1 MMPHDLSIWLPATK
15 AAFVSVMLI
24 SLVYRLGRALDQRR
38 LERKKADHYRL
49 LVDLGEARR
58 VVAKIARP
66 PHGLI
71 NAGDAG
77 RLLPADGWAV
87 VDQRLPHHLDAVV
100 TKVDRALE
108 KFLAHERGEAS
119 ADDVIFELERLRA
132 YARGL
137 LNEYHQPAD
146 SAAKTRR

>member
-1 MMPHDLSIWLPATK
+1 M
-15 AAFVSVMLI
+15 MLI
-24 SLVYRLGRALDQRR
+24 VLVYRIGRGIDRR
-38 LERKKADHYRL
+38 RRERKKADHYRL

-71 NAGDAG
+71 NRGDAG

-87 VDQRLPHHLDAVV
+87 VDLLPNHLDAVA

-119 ADDVIFELERLRA
+119 ADEVAFELKRLRTHV
-132 YARGL
+132 RGL

>member
-1 MMPHDLSIWLPATK
+1 MIHDPHLWLPAIK

-24 SLVYRLGRALDQRR
+24 ALVYRLGRDLDRRR
-38 LERKKADHYRL
+38 LEHKKADHYRL

-87 VDQRLPHHLDAVV
+87 VDQRLPYHLDAIA

-119 ADDVIFELERLRA
+119 ADDVVFELERLRA
-132 YARGL
+132 HARGL

>member
-1 MMPHDLSIWLPATK
+1 MIHDPHLWFLATK
-15 AAFVSVMLI
+15 AAFVSMMLI
-24 SLVYRLGRALDQRR
+24 VLVYRIGRALGRRR
-38 LERKKADHYRL
+38 LGRKKADHYRL

-77 RLLPADGWAV
+77 RLMPADGWAV
-87 VDQRLPHHLDAVV
+87 VDLLPQHLDAVA
-100 TKVDRALE
+100 TKVGRALE

-119 ADDVIFELERLRA
+119 SDEVVFELERLRA
-132 YARGL
+132 YVRGL
-137 LNEYHQPAD
+137 RNEYHQPAD
-146 SAAKTRR
+146 SAAKTRS

>member
-1 MMPHDLSIWLPATK
+1 VGVA
-15 AAFVSVMLI
+15 LI
-24 SLVYRLGRALDQRR
+24 ALVYRLGRDLDRR
-38 LERKKADHYRL
+38 RVERKKADHYRL

-87 VDQRLPHHLDAVV
+87 VDQMPSARRLRLSHHLDAVA
-100 TKVDRALE
+100 TKGDRALK

-119 ADDVIFELERLRA
+119 ADDVVFELERLRA
-132 YARGL
+132 YARAL

>member
-1 MMPHDLSIWLPATK
+1 MIPDPHLWFLATK
-15 AAFVSVMLI
+15 AALVSMMLI
-24 SLVYRLGRALDQRR
+24 VLVYRFGRGIDRR
-38 LERKKADHYRL
+38 RRERKKADHYRL

-77 RLLPADGWAV
+77 RLLPVGGWAV
-87 VDQRLPHHLDAVV
+87 VDLLPHHLDAVV

-119 ADDVIFELERLRA
+119 ADDVVFELERLRTHV
-132 YARGL
+132 RGL

>member
-1 MMPHDLSIWLPATK
+1 
-15 AAFVSVMLI
+15 MLI
-24 SLVYRLGRALDQRR
+24 ALVYRLRRTLDRR
-38 LERKKADHYRL
+38 QVERKKADHYRL
-49 LVDLGEARR
+49 LVDVGEARR

-87 VDQRLPHHLDAVV
+87 VDQRLPHHLDAVA
-100 TKVDRALE
+100 TKVDRVLE

-119 ADDVIFELERLRA
+119 AEDVVFELERLRA
-132 YARGL
+132 HARGL
-137 LNEYHQPAD
+137 LNEYHQPAV
-146 SAAKTRR
+146 SAAKNPR

>member
-24 SLVYRLGRALDQRR
+24 TLVYRLGRALDRRR

-66 PHGLI
+66 PHGFT

-77 RLLPADGWAV
+77 RLLPADGWTV
-87 VDQRLPHHLDAVV
+87 VDQRLPHHLDAVA

-119 ADDVIFELERLRA
+119 ADDVVFELERLRA
-132 YARGL
+132 HARGL

>member
-1 MMPHDLSIWLPATK
+1 MIPDPHLWFLATK
-15 AAFVSVMLI
+15 AALVSMMLI
-24 SLVYRLGRALDQRR
+24 VLVYRFGRGIDRR
-38 LERKKADHYRL
+38 RRERKKADHYRL

-66 PHGLI
+66 PHDLI

-77 RLLPADGWAV
+77 RLLPVGGWAV
-87 VDQRLPHHLDAVV
+87 VDLLPHHLDAVV

-119 ADDVIFELERLRA
+119 ADDVVFELERLRTHV
-132 YARGL
+132 RGL

>member
-1 MMPHDLSIWLPATK
+1 
-15 AAFVSVMLI
+15 
-24 SLVYRLGRALDQRR
+24 
-38 LERKKADHYRL
+38 
-49 LVDLGEARR
+49 
-58 VVAKIARP
+58 VAKIARP

-87 VDQRLPHHLDAVV
+87 VDRLPHHLDAVA
-100 TKVDRALE
+100 TKVDRVLE

-119 ADDVIFELERLRA
+119 AADVVFELERLRA
-132 YARGL
+132 HARGL

>member
-1 MMPHDLSIWLPATK
+1 VIPDPHLWFLATK
-15 AAFVSVMLI
+15 AALVSMMLI
-24 SLVYRLGRALDQRR
+24 VLVYRFGRGIDRR
-38 LERKKADHYRL
+38 RRERKKADHYRL

-77 RLLPADGWAV
+77 RLLPVGGWAV
-87 VDQRLPHHLDAVV
+87 VDLLPHHLDAVV

-119 ADDVIFELERLRA
+119 ADDVVFELERLRTHV
-132 YARGL
+132 RGL

>member
-1 MMPHDLSIWLPATK
+1 MIHDPHLWLPAIK
-15 AAFVSVMLI
+15 AALLGVMLI
-24 SLVYRLGRALDQRR
+24 ALVYRLSHTLDRR
-38 LERKKADHYRL
+38 RVECKKADHYRL
-49 LVDLGEARR
+49 LVDVGEARR

-77 RLLPADGWAV
+77 RLLPAYGWAV
-87 VDQRLPHHLDAVV
+87 VDQRLPHHLDAVA
-100 TKVDRALE
+100 TKVDRVLE

-119 ADDVIFELERLRA
+119 ADDVVFELEQLRA
-132 YARGL
+132 RARGL
-137 LNEYHQPAD
+137 LKEYHQPAD

>member
-1 MMPHDLSIWLPATK
+1 MIHDPHLWLPAIK
-15 AAFVSVMLI
+15 AALLGVMLI
-24 SLVYRLGRALDQRR
+24 ALVYRLSRTLDRR
-38 LERKKADHYRL
+38 QVERKKADHYRL

-77 RLLPADGWAV
+77 RLLPADGWVV
-87 VDQRLPHHLDAVV
+87 VDRLPDHLDAVA

-119 ADDVIFELERLRA
+119 ADDVVFALERLRA

-137 LNEYHQPAD
+137 LNEYSKPAD

>member
-1 MMPHDLSIWLPATK
+1 VTNDLSLWLLATT
-15 AAFVSVMLI
+15 AALVSVMLI
-24 SLVYRLGRALDQRR
+24 ALVYRIGRALGRR
-38 LERKKADHYRL
+38 WLERKKADHYRL

-77 RLLPADGWAV
+77 RLLPAEGWAV
-87 VDQRLPHHLDAVV
+87 VDQLPHHLDAVA
-100 TKVDRALE
+100 TQVDRALE

-119 ADDVIFELERLRA
+119 ADDVVFELERLRA
-132 YARGL
+132 HARSL

>member
-1 MMPHDLSIWLPATK
+1 MIHDPHLWVPAIK
-15 AAFVSVMLI
+15 AALVSVMLI
-24 SLVYRLGRALDQRR
+24 TLVYRLGRALDRRR

-77 RLLPADGWAV
+77 RLLPADGWAL
-87 VDQRLPHHLDAVV
+87 VDRLPHHLDAVAI
-100 TKVDRALE
+100 KVDRALE

-119 ADDVIFELERLRA
+119 ADDVVFELERLRTHV
-132 YARGL
+132 RGL
-137 LNEYHQPAD
+137 LNEYDQPAD